1 MTGGEFRTHNNP
13 RKDAKMAEGSDV
25 NYWTLVTI
33 LGPIILLAV
42 MIWAFTRNKKSKID
56 PEVTDRATHEIY
68 KEEQRIHERD
78 GNSGL

>member
-1 MTGGEFRTHNNP
+1 
-13 RKDAKMAEGSDV
+13 MAEGSDV

-33 LGPIILLAV
+33 LGPILLLGV

-56 PEVTDRATHEIY
+56 PEVTEQGTRDVYAA
-68 KEEQRIHERD
+68 EQREHERD